1 MAVIEVQD
9 VKKSFRVYSDKGKTL
24 KEKMLFQKRNQYEER
39 LVLDGI
45 SFQVE
50 KGEAVGLVG
59 HNGCGKST
67 LLKLMTKIFRP
78 DSGTIRIQG
87 RVSSL
92 IELGA
97 GFHPDMT
104 GRENIYTNASIFGL
118 TKREIRNRMEEIIAF
133 SELEDYI
140 DNPVRTYSSGMYT
153 RLAFSVAIHVDA
165 DVLLIDEILAVGDA
179 SFQAKC
185 FERLLEIKAKG
196 TTIVIVSHSLVQIE
210 QICNRSIWI
219 EKGKI
224 QMEAPPNEVHPS
236 YLAHMGQQR
245 RVLSNV
251 SAKEKKPEAENSKI
265 ERMVEKT
272 KKESEKVVLQDEKKL
287 GEVQKE
293 EWKAQIVK
301 AELIGE
307 NGAASGN
314 YYTGEKVILKIVY
327 KAKPE
332 QLNGVLIG
340 LLFFRKDNFT
350 CYGTNTLR
358 ERIGLIQLK
367 ETGEILCE
375 IEKLNLVKGSYWI
388 DIAIRSK
395 DMFAYDYK
403 AKAVEFTVY
412 SAIDEVGVAKLDHT
426 WKF

>member
-1 MAVIEVQD
+1 MQRSFEDMAVIEVLD

-39 LVLDGI
+39 LVLNGI

-50 KGEAVGLVG
+50 KGEAVGLIG

-118 TKREIRNRMEEIIAF
+118 TKKEIRNRMEEIIAF

-185 FERLLEIKAKG
+185 FEKLLEIKAKG

-219 EKGKI
+219 ENGKI

-236 YLAHMGQQR
+236 YLDYMGKQK
-245 RVLSNV
+245 RVLSN
-251 SAKEKKPEAENSKI
+251 KEPKPELKK
-265 ERMVEKT
+265 VEKSVLET
-272 KKESEKVVLQDEKKL
+272 KSEILPKSE
-287 GEVQKE
+287 EAQKE
-293 EWKAQIVK
+293 EWKARIVK

-307 NGAASGN
+307 NGTACGN
-314 YYTGEKVILKIVY
+314 YRTGEKVLLKIAY
-327 KAKPE
+327 QAKPE

-358 ERIGLIQLK
+358 ERLGLLKLK
-367 ETGEILCE
+367 EKGEILCE

-388 DIAIRSK
+388 DIAIRSE

-412 SAIDEVGVAKLDHT
+412 STVDEVGVAKLDHT
-426 WKF
+426 WKFQ